1 MSNEL
6 KFITY
11 HNPGDAPVHFE
22 AGGYKFTVPPHGN
35 AQVPMHLEY
44 VIRRRGL
51 QLKKLGDVDTGNE
64 AEGPRD
70 PVARQWWQRAVAFR
84 DENGK
89 LSSLVRGLEQEL
101 GEAKSA
107 IYQHERDK
115 ARLQDELAEAERDR
129 DMSRRELIDLKHS
142 RHEVR
147 SGAPG
152 EAERSQSP
160 PDIHGEPVQGPS
172 KAEPPKGKK
181 NG

>member
-11 HNPGDAPVHFE
+11 HNPGNAPVGFE
-22 AGGYKFTVPPHGN
+22 AGGYTFKIPAHGN
-35 AQVPMHLEY
+35 APIPAHLEY
-44 VIRRRGL
+44 VIQRRGL
-51 QLKKLGDVDTGNE
+51 QLKKLGDVDTGNA

-70 PVARQWWQRAVAFR
+70 PVARQWWQRAIALR

-89 LSSLVRGLEQEL
+89 LTALVQNLEQEL
-101 GEAKSA
+101 GEAKGS
-107 IYQHERDK
+107 IHELQRDK
-115 ARLQDELAEAERDR
+115 ARLHDELATAERDR

-147 SGAPG
+147 SGVSA
-152 EAERSQSP
+152 EAERSQAP
-160 PDIHGEPVQGPS
+160 PDIHGEPVQGPPR
-172 KAEPPKGKK
+172 AEPPKKK